1 MAAHQLLVDGVQRV
15 LDAEQLLLAR
25 HLGVEHRLEHEVA
38 QFLGELRPIAMVDG
52 VQHLIGLFQ
61 GEGLDAVEGLF
72 AVPRAAARAA
82 QAGHD
87 RDQLLK
93 LLAGSFLI
101 HSVWGSD
108 FPQCNISS
116 MPDLLIAKPDASEHA
131 PYYSRYVDLVADGD
145 ILGTLATQI
154 DGTLAELRKVSEADS
169 LKRYAAGKW
178 SIREVLGHLIDTERI
193 FAYRAL
199 RFARGDRTD
208 LPGFEQ
214 DDYVAA
220 AQFDRRPWAGLLQ
233 EFEAVR
239 RSNLLMFRGLGV
251 EAWRR
256 QGVANGNAMSVRAA
270 AYIIAG
276 HELHHMSGLREHYG
290 L

>member
-1 MAAHQLLVDGVQRV
+1 
-15 LDAEQLLLAR
+15 
-25 HLGVEHRLEHEVA
+25 
-38 QFLGELRPIAMVDG
+38 
-52 VQHLIGLFQ
+52 
-61 GEGLDAVEGLF
+61 
-72 AVPRAAARAA
+72 
-82 QAGHD
+82 
-87 RDQLLK
+87 
-93 LLAGSFLI
+93 
-101 HSVWGSD
+101 
-108 FPQCNISS
+108 
-116 MPDLLIAKPDASEHA
+116 MPDLLIARPDASEHA
-131 PYYSRYVDLVADGD
+131 PYFSRYVDLVAPGD

-178 SIREVLGHLIDTERI
+178 SMREVLGHLIDTERI

-199 RFARGDRTD
+199 RFARGDRTG

-220 AQFDRRPWAGLLQ
+220 AQFDRRPWAGLLE

-239 RSNLLMFRGLGV
+239 RSNLLMFRSLGDQ
-251 EAWRR
+251 AWAR

-276 HELHHMSGLREHYG
+276 HELHHMRVLREHYG

>member
-1 MAAHQLLVDGVQRV
+1 
-15 LDAEQLLLAR
+15 
-25 HLGVEHRLEHEVA
+25 
-38 QFLGELRPIAMVDG
+38 
-52 VQHLIGLFQ
+52 
-61 GEGLDAVEGLF
+61 
-72 AVPRAAARAA
+72 
-82 QAGHD
+82 
-87 RDQLLK
+87 
-93 LLAGSFLI
+93 
-101 HSVWGSD
+101 
-108 FPQCNISS
+108 
-116 MPDLLIAKPDASEHA
+116 MPDLLIARPDASEHA
-131 PYYSRYVDLVADGD
+131 PYYGRYVDLVAAGD

-154 DGTLAELRKVSEADS
+154 HGTLAELRKVSEADS

-178 SIREVLGHLIDTERI
+178 SMREVLGHLIDTERI

-220 AQFDRRPWAGLLQ
+220 AQFDRRTWAGLLE

-239 RSNLLMFRGLGV
+239 RSNVLMFRGLGD
-251 EAWRR
+251 EAWAR

-270 AYIIAG
+270 AYVIAG
-276 HELHHMSGLREHYG
+276 HELHHMRVLREDYG